1 MAEVVGVF
9 SVIISVV
16 GLLYAK
22 KKSADQATKNAID
35 KLARA
40 RRRRSAGCVFSIHSN
55 QFHTLSGAFWNRA
68 LYSKTRRFGQA
79 LA

>member
-16 GLLYAK
+16 GFLYAK

-40 RRRRSAGCVFSIHSN
+40 NPTNQERRC
-55 QFHTLSGAFWNRA
+55 
-68 LYSKTRRFGQA
+68 
-79 LA
+79 